1 MLSALGNSAVTMAI
15 TDLVRIVDAMPD
27 LADGLPPEQR
37 ALARRHLVA
46 EVASLHPG
54 ASLDDVVA
62 HVDSER
68 SLGLL
73 VLEGLVIRRVEVVGH
88 AGVELIGPNDLIQP
102 WQAAGELATLP
113 ASTEWRICERTRV
126 AILDEEFHAAL
137 AHFPTVLRQ
146 LVAGLIQHANTLAL
160 NLALAQLPRVEER
173 LLVLFSHLADRFG
186 RVGPDGVLVPLRL
199 SHNTLA
205 ELVYA
210 RRPSVTTALNRLSA
224 RGLLVRDR
232 ARGYVLRGDPRRQVA
247 AGTRAERLVL
257 ASPRGAD
264 AEPAATS

>member
-1 MLSALGNSAVTMAI
+1 MSI
-15 TDLVRIVDAMPD
+15 TDLVRILDADPD
-27 LADGLPPEQR
+27 LASGLSPEQQ

-46 EVASLHPG
+46 EVASLRPG
-54 ASLDDVVA
+54 ASLDDLVA
-62 HVDSER
+62 QVDGES

-88 AGVELIGPNDLIQP
+88 AGVELIGPGDLIRP
-102 WQAAGELATLP
+102 WQVAGELATLP

-126 AILDEEFHAAL
+126 AILDGEFHAAL
-137 AHFPTVLRQ
+137 VHFPSVLRQ
-146 LVAGLIQHANTLAL
+146 LVARLIQHANTLAL

-186 RVGPDGVLVPLRL
+186 RVGPDGVLIPLRI

-224 RGLLVRDR
+224 RGLVVRDR
-232 ARGYVLRGDPRRQVA
+232 ARGYVLRGDPRRQVPGA
-247 AGTRAERLVL
+247 NRAERLVL
-257 ASPRGAD
+257 PPARSAD